1 MGLQI
6 RPTMPPASPVSPT
19 RSNMSDVQNF
29 YDGKCLLVTGVTGF
43 VGKFLLEKILQSCN
57 PSRVYVLIRKKRGL
71 SSEQR
76 LRSFLEREPVF
87 RFRHLDPEAVS
98 KVVAIDGDIGEERI
112 FAHKEDLHQ
121 ILNNVH
127 IVIHSAATVRF
138 NETFE

>member
-1 MGLQI
+1 
-6 RPTMPPASPVSPT
+6 
-19 RSNMSDVQNF
+19 MSEVQKF

-43 VGKFLLEKILQSCN
+43 VGKFLLEKILRSCN

-76 LRSFLEREPVF
+76 LRSFLEKEPVF
-87 RFRHLDPEAVS
+87 QFRSLDPEAMN
-98 KVVAIDGDIGEERI
+98 KVIAIDGDIEEEGI
-112 FAHKEDLHQ
+112 FSHKEDLQQ
-121 ILNNVH
+121 IRNNVH